1 MPRRPLPYLLA
12 LLTAVTGLMALVP
25 VPATGAPD
33 NHVDYVIVAGAAG
46 LRWDDVTPT
55 GTPTLWRLAS
65 QGSVGALSV
74 RSAHTPTCPGDGWL
88 TLGAGNFA
96 RRAGG
101 QVVGACPPLAPRI
114 TNPDRIGAFLPEQ
127 QTLVRANRELSWGAQ
142 PGALAEAVRCSTAVG
157 PGAAMAAARPY
168 GRVDKYAS
176 VLPADPRG
184 LLSSCVLSMVDL
196 GTIAGAVPA
205 RRQAEAARADA
216 TLARILAAR
225 PERSLILVAGLSDT
239 DPTSRLHVAIADGPG
254 FAGGWLTSS
263 TTGRPGYAQLIDL
276 APTALAMLGKQAP
289 TKLFAGQPAARTSGR
304 PADLSA
310 AVRRLADA
318 DREAGAQRGVTGGF
332 FGVLAAVELLLLA
345 AALPLA
351 RRARSH
357 GPIGPQPPP
366 RWLLRALEAALV
378 GASLAIPAAMVA
390 DAVPWWRS
398 GRPGLVFTLVMLAI
412 LAVST
417 AALLVTRLR
426 RDTLGL
432 VGAVSLLAG
441 MVIAVD
447 VLTGA
452 RLQLNGVAG
461 YSALEGD
468 RYAGVGTVALGVFAA
483 ACLLGAGVLAQ
494 RVPRPWRPLLVA
506 VVGGLGVLL
515 VGSPYLGADVGG
527 AVALTAGGCL
537 AVAMAT
543 GGWLTFARVAWAT
556 LAGIA
561 VTASFA
567 LLDLGRPERERS
579 GLGRF
584 LVEVRGGTSG
594 LLLHRAG
601 AANLTT
607 TLNSPLT
614 LLVIGTVIFGVV
626 VMLRPWGGLKRV
638 FGIYP
643 AVKAGLVG
651 LCVAGVIGGLFDG
664 AGLNV
669 AGAAA
674 ATALPLT
681 VLASLRV
688 LRHADDR
695 TAVDGEPPLRQTD
708 LIALRRARAALR
720 RAGAKPVR
728 RRLAPVGGPAAPPP
742 GVAAGAAAPP
752 PATAPTTA
760 PTTGPAEPAP
770 APAETAIALDAPQP
784 PPATSQPPPGDV
796 LP

>member
-12 LLTAVTGLMALVP
+12 LLAAVTGLTALVP
-25 VPATGAPD
+25 ARATAAPD
-33 NHVDYVIVAGAAG
+33 TRVDYVIVAGAAG
-46 LRWDDVTPT
+46 LRWDDVSPA
-55 GTPTLWRLAS
+55 GTPTLWKLAS
-65 QGSVGALSV
+65 HGAVGALSV
-74 RSAHTPTCPGDGWL
+74 RSAHTPTCPADGWL
-88 TLGAGNFA
+88 TLGAGNYA
-96 RRAGG
+96 RRNGA
-101 QVVGACPPLAPRI
+101 QVTGPCPALAPRI
-114 TNPDRIGAFLPEQ
+114 TNPDRIGAFLPDQ
-127 QTLVRANRELSWGAQ
+127 QTLVRTNRELSWSAQ

-168 GRVDKYAS
+168 GRVDKYAA
-176 VLPADPRG
+176 VLPADPTA
-184 LLSSCVLSMVDL
+184 LLSSCVLSMIDL
-196 GTIAGAVPA
+196 GTIAGDTPAV
-205 RRQAEAARADA
+205 RHAEAARADA
-216 TLARILAAR
+216 TLARALAAR
-225 PERSLILVAGLSDT
+225 PEHSLVLVAGLSDT
-239 DPTSRLHVAIADGPG
+239 DVSSRLHVAIAEGPG
-254 FAGGWLTSS
+254 FTGGWLTSS

-276 APTALAMLGKQAP
+276 APTALAMLGKPAP
-289 TKLFAGQPAARTSGR
+289 TKLFTGQPVVRTGGR
-304 PADLSA
+304 PADLA
-310 AVRRLADA
+310 TAVRGLADA

-332 FGVLAAVELLLLA
+332 FGALAAVELLLLA

-357 GPIGPQPPP
+357 GPAGPQPPP
-366 RWLLRALEAALV
+366 RALLRVLEAALV
-378 GASLAIPAAMVA
+378 AASLAIPAAMVA
-390 DAVPWWRS
+390 DAVPWWRAS
-398 GRPGLVFTLVMLAI
+398 RPELTFTLVMLGL
-412 LAVST
+412 LAVAT
-417 AALLVTRLR
+417 AGLLSATRLR

-441 MVIAVD
+441 TVVAAD

-483 ACLLGAGVLAQ
+483 ACLLGAGVIAQ
-494 RVPRPWRPLLVA
+494 RVPRAWRPLLVA
-506 VVGGLGVLL
+506 VVAGLGVLL

-527 AVALTAGGCL
+527 AVALTAGGCI

-556 LAGIA
+556 LAGVA

-567 LLDLGRPERERS
+567 LLDLSRPERERS

-584 LVEVRGGTSG
+584 LVEVRTGTSG
-594 LLLHRAG
+594 LILHRAG
-601 AANLTT
+601 AANITT

-614 LLVIGTVIFGVV
+614 LLVIGAAIFGAVV
-626 VMLRPWGGLKRV
+626 VLRPWGGLKRL

-695 TAVDGEPPLRQTD
+695 TPGDGEPPLRQTD
-708 LIALRRARAALR
+708 VVALRRSHGGLR
-720 RAGAKPVR
+720 RAGAR
-728 RRLAPVGGPAAPPP
+728 RPAAPRP
-742 GVAAGAAAPP
+742 AGAV
-752 PATAPTTA
+752 
-760 PTTGPAEPAP
+760 
-770 APAETAIALDAPQP
+770 ALDAPQP
-784 PPATSQPPPGDV
+784 PPGTSSPAAGDV